1 MKQPMQGFEGGAL
14 SLAWPEPGLAWVNL
28 TRGSAMN
35 TLTLDLISELDRA
48 LDEAQAG
55 GARVF
60 VVTGQGRAFCC
71 GAHLQYFTD
80 PESPIG
86 QTPRDIRDRYVGP
99 IARVFDRLETM
110 PFVTIAAING
120 YALGGG
126 FELALSCDLRIM
138 SETARVGL
146 PEVHV
151 GALPAAGGVQKLQ
164 QLIGRGKALEVIL
177 LARHLESHEAV
188 LLGLVTA
195 VTPLDRLHA
204 ATMELVAQLRRG
216 GPHALA
222 AAKASIYDCEH
233 ADRRSAR
240 EIGLNAVTMP
250 VGTEEWQ
257 EGMAAFVEKRLP
269 RFQRVLA

>member
-1 MKQPMQGFEGGAL
+1 MTQITQGFEGSAL
-14 SLAWPEPGLAWVNL
+14 SLAWPEPGLARVTL
-28 TRGSAMN
+28 TRGGAMN
-35 TLTLDLISELDRA
+35 TLTLDLIGELNRA

-55 GARVF
+55 DARVLAIG
-60 VVTGQGRAFCC
+60 GQGRAFCC
-71 GAHLQYFTD
+71 GAHLRYFTD
-80 PESPIG
+80 PDSPIG
-86 QTPRDIRDRYVGP
+86 RTPRDIRDHYVGP

-164 QLIGRGKALEVIL
+164 RLIGRGKALEVIL
-177 LARHLESHEAV
+177 LARHLESHEARA
-188 LLGLVTA
+188 LGLVTA
-195 VTPLDRLHA
+195 VAPAERLHE
-204 ATMELVAQLRRG
+204 ATMDLVAQLRRG
-216 GPHALA
+216 GPRALA
-222 AAKASIYDCEH
+222 AAKASIYECEN
-233 ADRRSAR
+233 ADRRSAL
-240 EIGLNAVTMP
+240 EIGLDAVTTL

-257 EGMAAFVEKRLP
+257 EGMAAFIDKRLP
-269 RFQRVLA
+269 RF